1 MGQIFRT
8 SPLFPT
14 VTKSLPPPFIWL
26 GQYLNTT
33 TTNYP
38 IKGWCVYHFGLVNT
52 WRNGNIC
59 TIGFLPHHDEIG
71 ESCSFVCFVQYQF
84 MVGYFRYLVE
94 RRLVV
99 SQINQSFLLSPTTS
113 SENNAQPSRHKKW
126 IKMFLFQN
134 SHSCI
139 SPPILDV
146 SQNQYFAH
154 RLHIPRSQ
162 EIWSVKIH
170 IWGKNIKFVQR
181 FSEKVFA
188 NNYRIHTVSL
198 GSLTFYNSF
207 NLSYSLL
214 RGRAKVTCN
223 SSRLGER
230 KIIGIIYLDL
240 ICSTCT

>member
-1 MGQIFRT
+1 MALSAQLDFFLIMMKSERVARLFVLFNISSWSGT
-8 SPLFPT
+8 SDTWLRGGWLCPKLTNLSSCPQP
-14 VTKSLPPPFIWL
+14 LPPR
-26 GQYLNTT
+26 T
-33 TTNYP
+33 
-38 IKGWCVYHFGLVNT
+38 
-52 WRNGNIC
+52 
-59 TIGFLPHHDEIG
+59 
-71 ESCSFVCFVQYQF
+71 
-84 MVGYFRYLVE
+84 M
-94 RRLVV
+94 
-99 SQINQSFLLSPTTS
+99 S
-113 SENNAQPSRHKKW
+113 SRPDKKW

-170 IWGKNIKFVQR
+170 IWGINIKFVQR

-230 KIIGIIYLDL
+230 KIIGIIDLDL

>member
-1 MGQIFRT
+1 MCIVNSAVLPPSLIVFFLVELKIRQIKSRPRHNIIKKGKFKRRTDVKDVMGQIFRT

-14 VTKSLPPPFIWL
+14 VTKRLPPPFIWL

-113 SENNAQPSRHKKW
+113 SENNVQPSRQ
-126 IKMFLFQN
+126 KMDQN
-134 SHSCI
+134 
-139 SPPILDV
+139 
-146 SQNQYFAH
+146 
-154 RLHIPRSQ
+154 
-162 EIWSVKIH
+162 
-170 IWGKNIKFVQR
+170 
-181 FSEKVFA
+181 
-188 NNYRIHTVSL
+188 VSL
-198 GSLTFYNSF
+198 PK
-207 NLSYSLL
+207 LS
-214 RGRAKVTCN
+214 
-223 SSRLGER
+223 
-230 KIIGIIYLDL
+230 
-240 ICSTCT
+240 

>member
-14 VTKSLPPPFIWL
+14 VTKRLPPPFIWL

-113 SENNAQPSRHKKW
+113 SENNVQPSRQ
-126 IKMFLFQN
+126 KMDQN
-134 SHSCI
+134 
-139 SPPILDV
+139 V
-146 SQNQYFAH
+146 SLPKLSL
-154 RLHIPRSQ
+154 LHFSTKQ
-162 EIWSVKIH
+162 LIWFEKRFV
-170 IWGKNIKFVQR
+170 GKTMYHALNNIKNALFRQIYKK
-181 FSEKVFA
+181 SE
-188 NNYRIHTVSL
+188 NI
-198 GSLTFYNSF
+198 
-207 NLSYSLL
+207 
-214 RGRAKVTCN
+214 
-223 SSRLGER
+223 
-230 KIIGIIYLDL
+230 
-240 ICSTCT
+240 

>member
-14 VTKSLPPPFIWL
+14 VTKRLPPPFIWL

-99 SQINQSFLLSPTTS
+99 SQINQSFLPVPNHFGLEQCPTETTKS
-113 SENNAQPSRHKKW
+113 DLELT
-126 IKMFLFQN
+126 FGF
-134 SHSCI
+134 CI
-139 SPPILDV
+139 SPP
-146 SQNQYFAH
+146 YWRFH
-154 RLHIPRSQ
+154 RT
-162 EIWSVKIH
+162 
-170 IWGKNIKFVQR
+170 NICMQI
-181 FSEKVFA
+181 A
-188 NNYRIHTVSL
+188 P
-198 GSLTFYNSF
+198 
-207 NLSYSLL
+207 
-214 RGRAKVTCN
+214 
-223 SSRLGER
+223 
-230 KIIGIIYLDL
+230 GI
-240 ICSTCT
+240 